1 MLSVPFILTF
11 AEKTKPVIVRGRYG
25 RKSQTLVTRKR
36 NRPGSSEIL
45 ATRPTHVETGTGG
58 HNDTDTNAVED

>member
-1 MLSVPFILTF
+1 MLSAPFILAF
-11 AEKTKPVIVRGRYG
+11 AEKTKPVIVRGRYS
-25 RKSQTLVTRKR
+25 KKNQTSVTRKCG
-36 NRPGSSEIL
+36 PGSCEIL